1 MLSVKS
7 DINNI
12 EKLAPFSNI
21 TKSSM
26 IMQRVNSKRVLFIAI
41 ICWFSDYNTFL
52 YKFVKFHKTL
62 FFSII
67 QDMETKER
75 PIYKGK
81 YYLTIG
87 LEIHAELKTK
97 TKMFSRAMNNP
108 DEEQPNQNIDPVSMA
123 HPGTLPVINKKAVE
137 HMVRIGLAV
146 GGNIANFT
154 EFDRKNYFYPDIPK
168 GYQISQYKYPI
179 VSGGTLAGIELT
191 RIHLEEDTGT
201 NKHAEGYSLVDFN
214 RAGVPLAE
222 LVTEPVIHSPEQ
234 VADFAKEF
242 QLLLR
247 TLGAGDANLQ
257 KGEMRVEVNLS
268 VSDDLNTFGTKVEVK
283 NIGSFK
289 AAEAA
294 ARYELE
300 RHIALLEDGE
310 GEKIVQETRGWD
322 EGKQIT
328 VSQRS
333 KENSEEYRYFPDPDL
348 PKLYLHDMFNLDAM
362 KSELPE
368 LPWEKRVRLGRLGIK
383 EADIEILIGD
393 MEIAP
398 LFEHVAEKF
407 GDNKDLLV
415 KASNYLCSDLIGYRG
430 SENNFQYPDKESFA
444 KLMEMITASEIN
456 SRGAKD
462 ILLIL
467 CTEGGDPEQIAED
480 KGMKQ
485 QSDEGA
491 IKELVQSILDANP
504 SVVEDYK
511 SGNENSL
518 KFLMGQ
524 VMKESKGTANPQ
536 IATKLIK
543 ELLS

>member
-1 MLSVKS
+1 
-7 DINNI
+7 
-12 EKLAPFSNI
+12 
-21 TKSSM
+21 
-26 IMQRVNSKRVLFIAI
+26 
-41 ICWFSDYNTFL
+41 
-52 YKFVKFHKTL
+52 
-62 FFSII
+62 
-67 QDMETKER
+67 MESKER

-97 TKMFSRAMNNP
+97 TKMFSRAVNNP
-108 DEEQPNQNIDPVSMA
+108 DEEKPNQNIDPVSMA
-123 HPGTLPVINKKAVE
+123 HPGTLPVINRKALE

-146 GGNIANFT
+146 GGEVANFT

-168 GYQISQYKYPI
+168 GYQISQFKYPI
-179 VSGGTLAGIELT
+179 VSGGSLAGVEIT
-191 RIHLEEDTGT
+191 RVHLEEDTGT
-201 NKHAEGYSLVDFN
+201 NKHTEGYSLVDFN

-222 LVTEPVIHSPEQ
+222 LVTEPVIYSPEQ
-234 VADFAKEF
+234 VAEFAKEF

-268 VSDDLNTFGTKVEVK
+268 VSDNPNILGTKVEVK

-289 AAEAA
+289 AAESA
-294 ARYELE
+294 ARYELD
-300 RHIALLEDGE
+300 RHMALLEDGE
-310 GEKIVQETRGWD
+310 GDKIVQETRGWD
-322 EGKQIT
+322 EDKQIT

-348 PKLYLHDMFNLDAM
+348 PKLYLHDMFDLDAM

-368 LPWEKRVRLGRLGIK
+368 LPWEKRVRLAELGIK

-398 LFEHVAEKF
+398 LFEYVAKKF
-407 GDNKDLLV
+407 GDNADMLV
-415 KASNYLCSDLIGYRG
+415 KTSNYLCSDLIGYRG
-430 SENNFQYPDKESFA
+430 SEESFQYPEKESFT
-444 KLMEMITASEIN
+444 KLMQMVVANEIN
-456 SRGAKD
+456 SRAVKD

-467 CTEGGDPEQIAED
+467 CTLGGDPEQIAEE

-491 IKELVQSILDANP
+491 IKELVQKVLDANP
-504 SVVEDYK
+504 GPVQDFK

-543 ELLS
+543 EILA

>member
-1 MLSVKS
+1 
-7 DINNI
+7 
-12 EKLAPFSNI
+12 
-21 TKSSM
+21 
-26 IMQRVNSKRVLFIAI
+26 
-41 ICWFSDYNTFL
+41 
-52 YKFVKFHKTL
+52 
-62 FFSII
+62 
-67 QDMETKER
+67 METNER
-75 PIYKGK
+75 PVYKGK

-97 TKMFSRAMNNP
+97 TKMFSRALNNP
-108 DEEQPNQNIDPVSMA
+108 DEEKPNQNIDPVSLA
-123 HPGTLPVINKKAVE
+123 HPGTLPVVNKKALE
-137 HMVRIGLAV
+137 HMIRIGLAV
-146 GGNIANFT
+146 GGTVANFT

-168 GYQISQYKYPI
+168 GYQISQYKHPI
-179 VSGGTLAGIELT
+179 VSGGSLAGVSIT
-191 RIHLEEDTGT
+191 RVHLEEDTGT

-222 LVTEPVIHSPEQ
+222 LVTEPVIYSPEQ
-234 VADFAKEF
+234 VAEFAKEF

-268 VSDDLNTFGTKVEVK
+268 VSDNPNTFGTKVEVK

-322 EGKQIT
+322 EDKQIT
-328 VSQRS
+328 ISQRS
-333 KENSEEYRYFPDPDL
+333 KENLEEYRYFPDPDI
-348 PKLYLHDMFNLDAM
+348 PKLYLHDMFDLEKM

-368 LPWEKRVRLGRLGIK
+368 LPWEKRTRLAELGVK
-383 EADIEILIGD
+383 ENDIEILISD

-398 LFEHVAEKF
+398 IFEFIARS
-407 GDNKDLLV
+407 DSSNKDLLV
-415 KASNYLCSDLIGYRG
+415 KSSNYLCSDLIGYR
-430 SENNFQYPDKESFA
+430 SNEKSFMYPVKEDFLL
-444 KLMEMITASEIN
+444 LMKMVVGNEIN

-462 ILLIL
+462 ILFIL
-467 CTEGGDPEQIAED
+467 CTEGGNPQAIAQE
-480 KGMKQ
+480 KGMLQ

-491 IKELVQSILDANP
+491 IKELVQKVIDSNTA
-504 SVVEDYK
+504 VAEDYK
-511 SGNENSL
+511 AGNENSL

-524 VMKESKGTANPQ
+524 VMKESKGTVNPQ
-536 IATKLIK
+536 IATQILKDMLK
-543 ELLS
+543 

>member
-1 MLSVKS
+1 
-7 DINNI
+7 
-12 EKLAPFSNI
+12 
-21 TKSSM
+21 
-26 IMQRVNSKRVLFIAI
+26 
-41 ICWFSDYNTFL
+41 
-52 YKFVKFHKTL
+52 
-62 FFSII
+62 
-67 QDMETKER
+67 MEIKER

-97 TKMFSRAMNNP
+97 TKMFSRALNNP
-108 DEEQPNQNIDPVSMA
+108 DEEHPNQNIDPVSMA
-123 HPGTLPVINKKAVE
+123 HPGTLPVINKQALE
-137 HMVRIGLAV
+137 HMIRIGLAV

-168 GYQISQYKYPI
+168 GYQISQYKHPI
-179 VSGGTLAGIELT
+179 ISGGSLAGVSIT
-191 RIHLEEDTGT
+191 RVHLEEDTGT
-201 NKHAEGYSLVDFN
+201 NKHHDGYSLVDFN

-234 VADFAKEF
+234 VAEFAKEF

-268 VSDDLNTFGTKVEVK
+268 VSTDPYKFGTKVEVK

-294 ARYELE
+294 SRYELE

-310 GEKIVQETRGWD
+310 EDKIVQETRGWD
-322 EGKQIT
+322 EDKQIT

-333 KENSEEYRYFPDPDL
+333 KENSEDYRYFPEPDL
-348 PKLYLHDMFNLDAM
+348 PKLFLHEMFDLEKM

-368 LPWEKRVRLGRLGIK
+368 LPWHKRERLVDLGIK
-383 EADIEILIGD
+383 NVDIEILISD

-398 LFEHVAEKF
+398 LFEFVAAS
-407 GDNKDLLV
+407 DPTNKELLV
-415 KASNYLCSDLIGYRG
+415 KSSNYLCSDVIGYR
-430 SENNFQYPDKESFA
+430 SNEENFVYPQKESFLV
-444 KLMEMITASEIN
+444 LMNMVLGNEIN

-467 CTEGGDPEQIAED
+467 CTEGGDPKTIAQE
-480 KGMKQ
+480 KGMLQ

-491 IKELVQSILDANP
+491 IKELVQKVVDANP
-504 SVVEDYK
+504 SVVESYK
-511 SGNENSL
+511 AGNENSL

-524 VMKESKGTANPQ
+524 VMKESQGTVNPQ
-536 IATKLIK
+536 IATKILQAI
-543 ELLS
+543 LS

>member
-1 MLSVKS
+1 MS
-7 DINNI
+7 
-12 EKLAPFSNI
+12 
-21 TKSSM
+21 
-26 IMQRVNSKRVLFIAI
+26 
-41 ICWFSDYNTFL
+41 
-52 YKFVKFHKTL
+52 H
-62 FFSII
+62 
-67 QDMETKER
+67 ER

-97 TKMFSRAMNNP
+97 TKMFSRVLNNP
-108 DEEQPNQNIDPVSMA
+108 DEERPNQNIDPVSIA
-123 HPGTLPVINKKAVE
+123 HPGTLPVINKKALE

-168 GYQISQYKYPI
+168 GYQISQYKHPI
-179 VSGGTLAGIELT
+179 VSGGSLAGVTIT

-201 NKHAEGYSLVDFN
+201 NKHHEGYSLVDFN

-234 VADFAKEF
+234 VAEFAKEF

-247 TLGAGDANLQ
+247 TLEAGDANLQ

-268 VSDDLNTFGTKVEVK
+268 VSTDPYTFGTKVEVK

-310 GEKIVQETRGWD
+310 ADKIVQETRGWD
-322 EGKQIT
+322 EDKQIT

-333 KENSEEYRYFPDPDL
+333 KENSEDYRYFPEPDL
-348 PKLYLHDMFNLDAM
+348 PKLYLHEMFDLEKM

-368 LPWEKRVRLGRLGIK
+368 LPWHKRTRLAQLGIK
-383 EADIEILIGD
+383 DTDIEILISD

-398 LFEHVAEKF
+398 IFEFVAQS
-407 GDNKDLLV
+407 DPTNIDLLV
-415 KASNYLCSDLIGYRG
+415 KSSNYLCSDMIGYR
-430 SENNFQYPDKESFA
+430 SNEARFSYPQKESFLT
-444 KLMEMITASEIN
+444 LMNMVLGNEIN

-467 CTEGGDPEQIAED
+467 CTEGGDPATIAQE
-480 KGMKQ
+480 KGMLQ

-491 IKELVQSILDANP
+491 IKELVQKVIDANL
-504 SVVEDYK
+504 SVVESYK
-511 SGNENSL
+511 AGNENSL

-524 VMKESKGTANPQ
+524 VMKESQGTVNPQ
-536 IATKLIK
+536 MATQILKD
-543 ELLS
+543 LLK

>member
-1 MLSVKS
+1 MS
-7 DINNI
+7 
-12 EKLAPFSNI
+12 
-21 TKSSM
+21 
-26 IMQRVNSKRVLFIAI
+26 
-41 ICWFSDYNTFL
+41 
-52 YKFVKFHKTL
+52 H
-62 FFSII
+62 
-67 QDMETKER
+67 ER

-87 LEIHAELKTK
+87 LEIHAELKTE
-97 TKMFSRAMNNP
+97 TKMFSRALNNP
-108 DEEQPNQNIDPVSMA
+108 DEEHPNQNIDPVSVA
-123 HPGTLPVINKKAVE
+123 HPGTLPVINKKALE
-137 HMVRIGLAV
+137 HMIRIGLAV
-146 GGNIANFT
+146 DGTIANFT

-168 GYQISQYKYPI
+168 GYQISQYKHPI
-179 VSGGTLAGIELT
+179 VSGGSLAGVTLT

-201 NKHAEGYSLVDFN
+201 NKHGEGYSLVDFN

-234 VADFAKEF
+234 VAEFAKEF

-268 VSDDLNTFGTKVEVK
+268 VSTDPYKFGTKVEVK

-310 GEKIVQETRGWD
+310 GDKIVQETRGWD
-322 EGKQIT
+322 EDKQIT

-333 KENSEEYRYFPDPDL
+333 KENSEDYRYFPEPDL
-348 PKLYLHDMFNLDAM
+348 PKLYLHEMFDLEQM
-362 KSELPE
+362 RSELPE
-368 LPWEKRVRLGRLGIK
+368 LPWEKRKRLRQFGIK
-383 EADIEILIGD
+383 DADIEILISD

-398 LFEHVAEKF
+398 IFEFVAHTDPE
-407 GDNKDLLV
+407 NKELLI
-415 KASNYLCSDLIGYRG
+415 KSSNYLCSDLIGYR
-430 SENNFQYPDKESFA
+430 SNVESFIYPNKESFLA
-444 KLMEMITASEIN
+444 LMRMVLANEIN
-456 SRGAKD
+456 SRAAKD

-467 CTEGGDPEQIAED
+467 CTEGGDPKTIAEE
-480 KGMKQ
+480 KGMLQ
-485 QSDEGA
+485 QSDVES
-491 IKELVQSILDANP
+491 IKHMVQKIIHEHQ
-504 SVVEDYK
+504 SVAEDYM

-524 VMKESKGTANPQ
+524 VMKESKGTVNPQ
-536 IATKLIK
+536 IAMDILK
-543 ELLS
+543 EILSS